1 MSNDLG
7 FRKPRRRSLAEKVV
21 LGIVAVGA
29 VGFPLS
35 VFLRD
40 YLAGRG
46 EALTRAREWAIE
58 GPPCQPLTSAQ
69 FKARGLKTPKGTI
82 YEDAV
87 FYRQFGHVS
96 CSGLRYG
103 AGWGTSLYP
112 VCQFTSPNAL
122 KVVTKKG
129 EWYFAPGAGQP
140 VTVAAPHGKVRCVLA
155 ANFTIKNLMSR

>member
-1 MSNDLG
+1 MGNDLG
-7 FRKPRRRSLAEKVV
+7 IRKPRRRSLAEKIV
-21 LGIVAVGA
+21 LGVVAVVA

-40 YLAGRG
+40 YLSGRG

-58 GPPCQPLTSAQ
+58 GPACERLTKAQ
-69 FKARGLKTPKGTI
+69 FEAQGLKTPKGTI

-103 AGWGTSLYP
+103 GGWGMSLYP
-112 VCQFTSPNAL
+112 VCQFTSPKAL

-140 VTVAAPHGKVRCVLA
+140 VTVAAPHGEVRCVLA
-155 ANFTIKNLMSR
+155 ANFTIKTLMGR